1 MSDARSFI
9 PFNRPSLLGD
19 ELDHMRDAVERGWIS
34 GDGHYT
40 KECHKRLQALLA
52 CEKVLLTTSCTDA
65 LEMAAM
71 LCDVGPGDEVV
82 IPDFTFVSTANAFA
96 SRGATPVFVDV
107 REDTLNLDE
116 RLLPAAITSRTKAIV
131 PVHYAGV
138 ACEMDEI
145 LRIARVADVRV
156 VEDAA
161 QSLGASY
168 RGRPLGAIGDL
179 GAFSF
184 HETKNLHCGEG
195 GALAINEAAL
205 APRAEVLWQK
215 GTNRNRFLR
224 GEVDKY
230 TWCDYGSSFL
240 PSDLLAAFLLAQL
253 EHVDAV
259 TASRRRL
266 FARYMEAFEPLEQQ
280 GRARRPQI
288 PAELAD
294 AHNGHIFFLLCAGGD
309 ERDRLIAHLRGL
321 GIHAVF
327 HYQPLHRSEMGARF
341 AKPDTSCPVSIRV
354 SDQLVRLPIYHGL
367 RDEEQD
373 RVIDGVVEFYRTA

>member
-1 MSDARSFI
+1 MEKTVVKI

-19 ELDHMRDAVERGWIS
+19 ELEHMRDAVERGWIS

-40 KECHKRLQALLA
+40 KECHKRLQALLG

-71 LCDVGPGDEVV
+71 LCDAGPGDEVI

-116 RLLPAAITSRTKAIV
+116 CLLAEAITPRTKAIV

-145 LRIARVADVRV
+145 LRIARGANVRV

-179 GAFSF
+179 GTFSF

-195 GALAINEAAL
+195 GALAINDASL

-230 TWCDYGSSFL
+230 TWCDFGSSFL

-253 EHVDAV
+253 DHVEAV
-259 TASRRRL
+259 TRSRRRL
-266 FARYMEAFEPLEQQ
+266 FDRYMAAFESLEKDS
-280 GRARRPQI
+280 RLRRPRV

-294 AHNGHIFFLLCAGGD
+294 THNGHIFFLLCADGM
-309 ERDRLIAHLRGL
+309 ERDRLIAHLRER

-341 AKPDTSCPVSIRV
+341 AKPATSCPVSIRV
-354 SDQLVRLPIYHGL
+354 SEQLVRLPIYHSL
-367 RDEEQD
+367 RDDEQD
-373 RVIDGVVEFYRTA
+373 RVIDAVLEFYRLA

>member
-1 MSDARSFI
+1 MSSPDDFI

-19 ELDHMRDAVERGWIS
+19 ELGHMRDAVERGWIS

-40 KECHKRLQALLA
+40 KECHKRLAVMLA

-71 LCDVGPGDEVV
+71 LCDVGPGDEVI

-116 RLLPAAITSRTKAIV
+116 RLLPAAITPRTKAIV

-145 LRIARVADVRV
+145 GRVAREAGVRV

-195 GALAINEAAL
+195 GALAVNDPTL

-230 TWCDYGSSFL
+230 TWCDFGSSFL

-253 EHVDAV
+253 EHVERV
-259 TASRRRL
+259 TAARRRL
-266 FARYMEAFEPLEQQ
+266 FDRYMSAFAALEND
-280 GRARRPQI
+280 GRASRPQI
-288 PAELAD
+288 PTELAD
-294 AHNGHIFFLLCAGGD
+294 AHNGHIFFLLCADGD
-309 ERDRLIAHLRGL
+309 ERDRLISHLRGL

-327 HYQPLHRSEMGARF
+327 HYQPLHRSEMGARY
-341 AKPDTSCPVSIRV
+341 AKPGTSCPVSVRV

-367 RDEEQD
+367 RDDEQD
-373 RVIDGVVEFYRTA
+373 RVIDAVLGFYRTT

>member
-1 MSDARSFI
+1 MTNI

-40 KECHKRLQALLA
+40 KECHKRLAAMLA

-71 LCDVGPGDEVV
+71 LCDVGPGDEVI

-116 RLLPAAITSRTKAIV
+116 SLLAGALTPRTKAIV

-145 LRIARVADVRV
+145 LRIARGANVRV

-161 QSLGASY
+161 QAVGATH
-168 RGRPLGAIGDL
+168 RGRPLGGLGDL

-195 GALAINEAAL
+195 GALAIGDPAL

-230 TWCDYGSSFL
+230 TWCDFGSSFL

-253 EHVDAV
+253 GHVEAV
-259 TASRRRL
+259 TRSRRRL
-266 FARYMEAFEPLEQQ
+266 HGRYMAAFEPLERE
-280 GRARRPQI
+280 GRVRRPRI

-294 AHNGHIFFLLCAGGD
+294 AHNGHIFFLLCAD
-309 ERDRLIAHLRGL
+309 ANERDRLIAHLRAA

-327 HYQPLHRSEMGARF
+327 HYQPLHKSEMGARF
-341 AKPDTSCPVSIRV
+341 AKPGTACPVSARV
-354 SDQLVRLPIYHGL
+354 SEQLVRLPIYHGL
-367 RDEEQD
+367 RDDEQE
-373 RVIDGVVEFYRTA
+373 RVIDAVTRFYLAG